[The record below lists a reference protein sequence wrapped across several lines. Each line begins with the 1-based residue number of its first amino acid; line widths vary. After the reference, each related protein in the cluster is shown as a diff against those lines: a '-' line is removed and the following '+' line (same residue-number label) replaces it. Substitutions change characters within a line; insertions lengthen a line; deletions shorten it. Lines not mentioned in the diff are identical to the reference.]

1 MGGGGPPPIYPSQW
15 PEGGGANP
23 NLCLSL
29 STNLIPVPN
38 KQSPNMSPGQL
49 CFFLHFF
56 KNLSLTPDF
65 NLPLGGPFI
74 EGFPSPAQYIAVSE
88 VFGFNSSHLTWS
100 VFYAAVSF
108 ECDYI
113 FITSLNGIHY
123 VFNLNSDS
131 FIITFDSLHLF

>member
-1 MGGGGPPPIYPSQW
+1 MRRLYYLSIKQIVVYGRMLYPLPRWAGADHPPFTPHNGQW
-15 PEGGGANP
+15 EGAQTP

-74 EGFPSPAQYIAVSE
+74 EGFPSPAEYIGVSE

-100 VFYAAVSF
+100 VFYAVVSF
-108 ECDYI
+108 ECD
-113 FITSLNGIHY
+113 
-123 VFNLNSDS
+123 
-131 FIITFDSLHLF
+131 